1 MAKSAPALRVSGED
15 REWLEALIRSG
26 KTPQRVALRARLVLG
41 SAAGRA
47 NHALARELGISRP
60 TVLLWRQRYRDAR
73 VAGLLK
79 DARRP
84 GRKKRMRQ
92 AHNLRISAI
101 VITPIARSRSPKS
114 ADRDRS
120 AATLGRRSGV
130 ELLLARV

>member
-1 MAKSAPALRVSGED
+1 MLSRMWKPAPALRVSGDD

-79 DARRP
+79 DAPRP
-84 GRKKRMRQ
+84 GRKKRIR
-92 AHNLRISAI
+92 AEKVEAI
-101 VITPIARSRSPKS
+101 VN
-114 ADRDRS
+114 
-120 AATLGRRSGV
+120 ATLHTVPADATHWSVRT
-130 ELLLARV
+130 LA